1 MKKIIKMISTMLVI
15 SILMC
20 GCGIVDNNVISNILD
35 NIVGDNVQN
44 DITNGTD
51 ATTGAN
57 YELFSYDG
65 VTVSVDKTSIT
76 DESIILKVDN
86 TTNKDLI
93 ITCDAAA
100 INHYMENASLYG
112 TIKARKREDIKLYF
126 SENILERSGMKEVG
140 LIDLWLIVREADT
153 KDKLYVSDKIVIET
167 DAAENMDVV
176 VLDEGC
182 EIYNKDNLRVVA
194 KEVVYDEKYDTTSLE
209 MFIENNT
216 EQNVF
221 VGEWSV
227 KINGCDV
234 NGVFFEEV
242 RPQKMDIHKLKFYES
257 SLDLAGITDVSQ
269 IKEIEIE
276 LRITRENPVT
286 GEKSTEY
293 TEPIILNFN

>member
-20 GCGIVDNNVISNILD
+20 GCGSVDNNVIRNIFD

-51 ATTGAN
+51 ATTGAD

-76 DESIILKVDN
+76 DESMILKVNN

-100 INHYMENASLYG
+100 INHYMVDASLYG
-112 TIKARKREDIKLYF
+112 TIKARKQEDIKLYF
-126 SENILERSGMKEVG
+126 SEGILARSGMKEVG
-140 LIDLWLIVREADT
+140 LIDLWLIVHEADT

-227 KINGCDV
+227 KINGCDA

-242 RPQKMDIHKLKFYES
+242 RPQKMDIHKLKFDES
-257 SLDLAGITDVSQ
+257 SLDSAEITDVSQ

-286 GEKSTEY
+286 GEMSAEY